1 MKDINEAI
9 KKAKEYFKDTPPK
22 NVVEYMK
29 GYPRGLSKT
38 MLKTYYGVTTAQ
50 FVKLLNPEY
59 ENFLDK
65 DAFAELTEVCLGL
78 NLKPILPAGVSPSS
92 YKKKTHRIL
101 TECLFCGYTNETTWD
116 SLRQC
121 SKGCRSCGSG
131 NASWSS
137 RKEELELIIRDRLDG
152 VLISSIPA
160 NQYLPVSIRCNHCSS
175 EYSTLLV
182 GVVSPQTKLRATC
195 PNCRP
200 TDRRVV
206 YEGVTYHSQFEFE
219 VYQILKQLPG
229 LRTSVYYK
237 DEVETTRMWVCD
249 FVFEDFLIEASNF
262 KQDYKNYFQNI
273 EDKRSAVV
281 SSGKKFVFITSI
293 KEAISFVE
301 SQLNKI

>member
-1 MKDINEAI
+1 MRDINEAI

-22 NVVEYMK
+22 NVIEYMK
-29 GYPRGLSKT
+29 DYPKGLSKT
-38 MLKTYYGVTTAQ
+38 MLRTYYGVTTAE

-59 ENFLDK
+59 ENFLDE
-65 DAFAELTEVCLGL
+65 DAFAQLTELCKQL
-78 NLKPILPAGVSPSS
+78 NLRPTLPEGVSVSS
-92 YKKKTHRIL
+92 YKKKKHRVV
-101 TECLFCGYTNETTWD
+101 TECLLCGYKNETSWD

-121 SKGCRSCGSG
+121 TKGCRACGSG
-131 NASWSS
+131 NAAWSS
-137 RKEELELIIRDRLDG
+137 RKEELELIIRDRLG
-152 VLISSIPA
+152 GTLVSSIPD
-160 NQYLPVSIRCNHCSS
+160 NQNLPVTIKCNCCSS

-206 YEGVTYHSQFEFE
+206 YEGVTFHSQFELDIFQ
-219 VYQILKQLPG
+219 VLKKLPG
-229 LRTSVYYK
+229 LRTSVYYR
-237 DEVETTRMWVCD
+237 DEIETTRRWVCD

-281 SSGKKFVFITSI
+281 SSGKKFVFITSL
-293 KEAISFVE
+293 KEANSFVE